1 MLSYFLVAIK
11 WVSNLYEFIE
21 NSATF
26 GLAKLRGQSLKI
38 NVLSGS
44 FKAPQLLYVVVIAK
58 LRFSSPYT
66 CRSVGTRGQ
75 GWGQSPY
82 PPQILPRIEAEHSL
96 TKYLVLL
103 NLPPPMFLTFLRPC
117 SDMELEKNGFS
128 NMQRDW
134 AIAYL
139 LDDCLMVY
147 SSGSKKLLGY
157 G

>member
-1 MLSYFLVAIK
+1 M
-11 WVSNLYEFIE
+11 SNLYEFIE

-75 GWGQSPY
+75 GGGA
-82 PPQILPRIEAEHSL
+82 IA
-96 TKYLVLL
+96 
-103 NLPPPMFLTFLRPC
+103 LPPSNFAQNRSRTLSYKIPSTYLTYPSPMFLTFLRPC